1 MSDGGL
7 DGAPRLSPRT
17 VRIRG
22 GAPLRG
28 EVHVPGDK
36 SISHRALLV
45 GALAEGTSL
54 IRGLSDGEDVR
65 RTYRAVAALGAE
77 VHDDGSVVTVT
88 GGRSCLRAPDA
99 PIDCGNSGTAMRLLA
114 GLVAGL
120 EGETVLVGDD
130 SLSARPMDRIAAPLS
145 AMGAAVAGS
154 GAGVS
159 GSGAGSGAAS
169 GAASGAGARCLPPLT
184 IKGGHLQG
192 VSWTPEVASAQVKSA
207 ILFAGLWAEGE
218 TVVHEPVRTRAHTEE
233 LLAEAGATV
242 TVSDEGGGRTVRL
255 RASLLSPLDIIVP
268 GDPSQAAFWVVAACV
283 VPGSALTVRGVYA
296 GPERTGFIDVL
307 ARMGA
312 DVAMSEARAPGR
324 AHDAAGTTPVAD
336 ITARFGALSG
346 TVVRAAEIPSLDEV
360 PALAIAAACAAGTT
374 RFVGM
379 GELRVKETD
388 RLAAVAR
395 LVKALGA
402 VATVDGDDL
411 VVEGCGAL
419 RHVTFDSGGDHRM
432 AMAAAIGAL
441 ASGEGES
448 RIDGFDCVSTSYPG
462 FLDDLRGLGGRARLL
477 LVAIDGPAGSGK
489 STVSRLLAAKLGIPR
504 LDTGAMYRAV
514 AWAALECG
522 VDPADASRVA
532 DIARGAVID
541 SGPGAVVIDGTDVTR
556 AIRTPEVNR
565 AVSVVAANPA
575 VRAALVERQRGWADA
590 HGGGVVEGR
599 DIGTVVFPGA
609 DLKVYLT
616 ASAEERAR
624 RRHDEAAEG
633 VARRDQIDRT
643 RAVSPLV
650 QAEDALLVDTTG
662 RRVEDVIDE
671 IVQRLA

>member
-1 MSDGGL
+1 MSGGAVDGE
-7 DGAPRLSPRT
+7 ARPSPRM
-17 VRIRG
+17 VRIQ
-22 GAPLRG
+22 GASALEG
-28 EVHVPGDK
+28 DVQVPGDK

-54 IRGLSDGEDVR
+54 IRGLSDGDDVR
-65 RTYRAVAALGAE
+65 RTLRAVAALGAQ

-99 PIDCGNSGTAMRLLA
+99 PIDCGNSGTGMRLLA

-120 EGETVLVGDD
+120 EGETVLIGDS
-130 SLSARPMDRIAAPLS
+130 SLSARPMDRIAAPLA
-145 AMGAAVAGS
+145 AMGAAVT
-154 GAGVS
+154 
-159 GSGAGSGAAS
+159 GSGAGSGT
-169 GAASGAGARCLPPLT
+169 GPGAGTHCLPPLT
-184 IKGGHLQG
+184 VKGGHLHG
-192 VSWTPEVASAQVKSA
+192 VTWTPEVASAQVKSA
-207 ILFAGLWAEGE
+207 VLFAGLWAEGE

-242 TVSDEGGGRTVRL
+242 AVSDEGAGRKVRL
-255 RASLLSPLDIIVP
+255 RASMLAPLDITVP

-283 VPGSALTVRGVYA
+283 VPGSALTVRDVYA
-296 GPERTGFIDVL
+296 GPERTGFVDVL

-312 DVAMSEARAPGR
+312 LVGVSDARTG
-324 AHDAAGTTPVAD
+324 AGGTTTTPVAD
-336 ITARFGALSG
+336 ISARFGPLSG
-346 TVVRAAEIPSLDEV
+346 TVVLAAEIPSLDEV
-360 PALAIAAACAAGTT
+360 PALAVAAACATGTT

-395 LVKALGA
+395 LVEALGTT
-402 VATVDGDDL
+402 ATVEGDDL
-411 VVEGCGAL
+411 SIVGRGSAGGGAGTL
-419 RHVTFDSGGDHRM
+419 RHLTFDSGGDHRM

-441 ASGEGES
+441 AAGEGES
-448 RIDGFDCVSTSYPG
+448 RIDGFDCVATSYPG
-462 FLDDLRGLGGRARLL
+462 FLEDLRRLGGRARLR

-489 STVSRLLAAKLGIPR
+489 STVSRLLAAELGIPR
-504 LDTGAMYRAV
+504 LDTGAMYRAI
-514 AWAALECG
+514 AWAALDRG
-522 VDPADASRVA
+522 VDPADGPRVA

-541 SGPGAVVIDGTDVTR
+541 AGPGQVVVDGAVVT
-556 AIRTPEVNR
+556 AEIRTPEVNR
-565 AVSVVAANPA
+565 AVSVVAANPE
-575 VRAALVERQRGWADA
+575 VRAALVERQRAWAAA

-599 DIGTVVFPGA
+599 DIGTVVFPRA

-633 VARRDQIDRT
+633 VARRDEIDST

-650 QAEDALLVDTTG
+650 RADDALLVDTTG
-662 RRVEDVIDE
+662 RRVDQVIDE
-671 IVQRLA
+671 IVQQLR